1 MANVIE
7 ESKSARAT
15 CRTCRQKID
24 KGVLR
29 FGEET
34 PNQFNEG
41 EVSYFWHHLGCASTK
56 KPALVKEALAAFAG
70 TVPDRAALEELV
82 NSAKTRAPAG
92 ERPFPFAE
100 RASTGRSK
108 CMQCDALIEKGSL
121 RVAVEREVDTGSF
134 VRKGPG
140 YLHSACAP
148 EHTLDPEL
156 FAKVKKNCPELTP
169 ADLDE
174 LGQALSS

>member
-15 CRTCRQKID
+15 CRTCKQKID

-41 EVSYFWHHLGCASTK
+41 EVSYFWHHLSCAATQ
-56 KPALVKEALAAFAG
+56 KPLLVKGALANFAG
-70 TVPDRAALEELV
+70 NVPDRAALEELL
-82 NSAKTRAPAG
+82 NNARSKTPAG

-108 CMQCDALIEKGSL
+108 CMQCEELIEKGSL

-140 YLHSACAP
+140 YLHSSCAK
-148 EHTLDPEL
+148 EHTCDAEL
-156 FAKVKKNCPELTP
+156 FEKVKKNAPELTA

-174 LGQALSS
+174 LRQVL